1 MTPQDL
7 KDFRAR
13 LGWSREELARRL
25 AISPSRVNDYE
36 LGQTRSK
43 PPRPAPIPT
52 VVELA
57 LRWLEEHN
65 RPLTPEEKIAV
76 LRHTDHLPPHEGPR
90 LDVSRA
96 ALYGPPRGA
105 RLP

>member
-25 AISPSRVNDYE
+25 DLSPSRVNDYE

-57 LRWLEEHN
+57 LRWLEEHA
-65 RPLTPEEKIAV
+65 RPLSAEEKAARWADAV
-76 LRHTDHLPPHEGPR
+76 RLPVYPGPPIDDR
-90 LDVSRA
+90 RE
-96 ALYGPPRGA
+96 ALYDPPRGT
-105 RLP
+105 P